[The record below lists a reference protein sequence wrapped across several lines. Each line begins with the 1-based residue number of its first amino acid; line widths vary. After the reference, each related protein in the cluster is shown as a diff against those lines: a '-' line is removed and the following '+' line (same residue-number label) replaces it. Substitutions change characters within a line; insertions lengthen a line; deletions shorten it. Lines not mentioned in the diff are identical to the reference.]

1 MLEFGDWKHKT
12 EVLVDAGREGRWKPK
27 IPISWTASSV
37 EIENN
42 FLHIV
47 VMEAN
52 LLRSD
57 VFIGQASIS
66 LSVVSQKQGVPS
78 CAPRCGNGLDI
89 CCVCFLMRFYYF

>member
-12 EVLVDAGREGRWKPK
+12 EILVDAGREGRWQPK

-37 EIENN
+37 EIEKEY
-42 FLHIV
+42 LHIV

-66 LSVVSQKQGVPS
+66 HWWFRKSK
-78 CAPRCGNGLDI
+78 
-89 CCVCFLMRFYYF
+89 VCLPVHHIAAMV